1 MPNPEYLYRRVPDS
15 RDFEDLDHPNI
26 CKLLETYE
34 QGRFMFFVMEYCE
47 GREVFDRIM
56 EQGLIQESTTAE
68 IVRQAASALLYAHN
82 RGIAHRDM
90 KPENICFC
98 SKDVTNNHV
107 KLIDWGLGFYFGQGR
122 MNSAVGSLTYAAPEV
137 LEAKEKQGYTAACD
151 LWSLGVVTYVMLCGK
166 PPFWGNY
173 NEQLRRMKR
182 ETFPM
187 SDATWQ
193 QISRPAKDLIRGLLR
208 ADPKQRMKLE
218 DVLRN
223 PWLRLQE
230 SQSAMDNKIASQVL
244 TNLRQFSRT
253 SQFFT
258 ICVASVARQLD
269 HKSLRDVHK
278 VFAEMDTNG
287 DGVLELH
294 EVRAGF
300 QKFFGRDSPQVQDV
314 EQVFQKLDLDG
325 SGFIDYTDFCAAGI
339 GERVSLEEDVL
350 WAAFKAFDVQDDDG
364 RITKEEVQQVLRSG
378 DVNKL
383 WTPQVCQEVAEDIFE
398 NFDQNGDG
406 SLDFQEFVKL
416 MRECSLRHK
425 ADDADVEPAQ
435 RQLINELTSDLKKG
449 RTDKAYDIL
458 TKLDD
463 VQHKQL
469 AASCFASS
477 LSAPL
482 LGRLPHGRAL
492 AQRVMS
498 DDSSD
503 DSKEESKDD
512 EKASLFGQAY
522 GGYGSSPADYTA
534 YMQQMAAAGYG
545 SSGYGASGAP
555 GIASDPM
562 AAYYGSYGGCGGL
575 VPNMHYGTIKTFLAE
590 KGFGFIDCVT
600 SIEGDIFFS
609 KNELPSD
616 LAEALQPSLVGS
628 QREMVER
635 AMSAAPRPQGTQA
648 TGTVKSYSER
658 NGYGFLA
665 LQTPSCE
672 LSEQSPSEVEED
684 QTTQRDAQFKGSDLS
699 PGLQALGWGLV
710 GVEVQCQVHQLPDGK
725 LKATD
730 IAPKPGAQMPKG
742 GKGKGKG
749 GFVPVVTQRTQG
761 TVTEFDE
768 SIRLGVLKCDECEEV
783 HFFDAK
789 NLSLAK
795 DVEVTFG
802 LKYIADGSAQAVD
815 VSLCE
820 ESTEPVILKDGT
832 TVTATVKSFN
842 DQRGFGFVKVTGSG
856 MDLYFH
862 ARDPPHGS
870 RLLNEDH
877 MG

>member
-1 MPNPEYLYRRVPDS
+1 MLLARPEMAMPTLPQRGVTFKIDPSSPASDATGRSRRSSTMDDNRKFDAKAFMPKRVNAEIS
-15 RDFEDLDHPNI
+15 RRYDIDKNEIGSGGYGKVFVARDRTMRDRMVAIKKVIIFEDAKKKAFLQEAQIMKDLDHPNI

-325 SGFIDYTDFCAAGI
+325 SGFIDYTEFCAAGI

-398 NFDQNGDG
+398 TFDQNGDG

-463 VQHKQL
+463 VQRCNRTPTNSQGSRTDDRRMSDGGQFPQQPVARTL
-469 AASCFASS
+469 SSALRQMSWNFNSRPDESNPSCFACTANKPNCS
-477 LSAPL
+477 L
-482 LGRLPHGRAL
+482 
-492 AQRVMS
+492 M
-498 DDSSD
+498 
-503 DSKEESKDD
+503 
-512 EKASLFGQAY
+512 
-522 GGYGSSPADYTA
+522 
-534 YMQQMAAAGYG
+534 
-545 SSGYGASGAP
+545 
-555 GIASDPM
+555 
-562 AAYYGSYGGCGGL
+562 
-575 VPNMHYGTIKTFLAE
+575 
-590 KGFGFIDCVT
+590 
-600 SIEGDIFFS
+600 
-609 KNELPSD
+609 
-616 LAEALQPSLVGS
+616 
-628 QREMVER
+628 
-635 AMSAAPRPQGTQA
+635 
-648 TGTVKSYSER
+648 
-658 NGYGFLA
+658 
-665 LQTPSCE
+665 
-672 LSEQSPSEVEED
+672 
-684 QTTQRDAQFKGSDLS
+684 
-699 PGLQALGWGLV
+699 
-710 GVEVQCQVHQLPDGK
+710 
-725 LKATD
+725 
-730 IAPKPGAQMPKG
+730 
-742 GKGKGKG
+742 
-749 GFVPVVTQRTQG
+749 
-761 TVTEFDE
+761 
-768 SIRLGVLKCDECEEV
+768 
-783 HFFDAK
+783 
-789 NLSLAK
+789 
-795 DVEVTFG
+795 
-802 LKYIADGSAQAVD
+802 
-815 VSLCE
+815 
-820 ESTEPVILKDGT
+820 
-832 TVTATVKSFN
+832 
-842 DQRGFGFVKVTGSG
+842 
-856 MDLYFH
+856 
-862 ARDPPHGS
+862 
-870 RLLNEDH
+870 
-877 MG
+877 